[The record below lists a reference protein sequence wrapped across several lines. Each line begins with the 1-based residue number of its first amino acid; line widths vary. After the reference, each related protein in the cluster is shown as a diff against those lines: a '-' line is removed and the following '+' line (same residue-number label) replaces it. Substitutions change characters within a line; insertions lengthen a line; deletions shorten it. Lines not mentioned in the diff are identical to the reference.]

1 MLIKYI
7 VNMILDPFFFLTQ
20 MQRHPCRNIVEQVI
34 GIEAELKLGFSAD
47 EGLINSGEIYLL
59 CSDGLTDMV
68 TDAVI
73 SEVLQRDQTLQQK
86 TDTLIQLANEAGGRD
101 NITALMV
108 RCQ

>member
-1 MLIKYI
+1 
-7 VNMILDPFFFLTQ
+7 
-20 MQRHPCRNIVEQVI
+20 
-34 GIEAELKLGFSAD
+34 
-47 EGLINSGEIYLL
+47 
-59 CSDGLTDMV
+59 MV